1 MQSHPPH
8 LNLLKKGEQLSSSPV
23 RLRVMGPVLAL
34 FACLGVAVWWGITLM
49 QSLLVESQLKT
60 LTIELENKSKAHAT
74 ILERMSRL
82 KEVNAECE
90 QLACYRAGRA
100 ADYAGFLAQ
109 LAEVLPPQIQLLS
122 ISIPAAPAPAPL
134 AKNRPKGKKEKKN
147 EGIDAFEPT
156 KIRLVG
162 KTPSDVPVKRLM
174 DVLKGSEF
182 TNVLVHADGRADGLG
197 VSPRINKFQQA
208 TGAAEGE
215 RLLEFD
221 IEYTCL
227 PRRFAK

>member
-1 MQSHPPH
+1 MQSYPPH

-74 ILERMSRL
+74 ILDRMARL
-82 KEVNAECE
+82 KEMNAECE
-90 QLACYRAGRA
+90 QLAYYRAGRA

-134 AKNRPKGKKEKKN
+134 AKKDLKGKGPQKEV
-147 EGIDAFEPT
+147 IDICETT

-162 KTPSDVPVKRLM
+162 KTPSDAPVKRLM

-182 TNVLVHADGRADGLG
+182 TNVLVHADGRAEGMPA
-197 VSPRINKFQQA
+197 SPRINKFQQA
-208 TGAAEGE
+208 DGATDGE